1 MAKEFKFL
9 EDIALADAAFEARG
23 DSPAELFMAAAQA
36 LIHVMVNPATVRGN
50 WSRGVSLKE
59 EELDSLLFEWLSLI
73 VFLKDAEGMMLSHT
87 SVTVCGPSTSNGWT
101 LDGTMQGEPINLA
114 RHELGTDV
122 KGITK
127 HQFEVEEEDGWW
139 VARVVVDV

>member
-36 LIHVMVNPATVRGN
+36 LIQIMVNPATVRGN
-50 WSRGVSLKE
+50 WSREISLKDE
-59 EELDSLLFEWLSLI
+59 DLDSLLFEWLSMI
-73 VFLKDAEGMMLSHT
+73 VFLKDAEGMILCMT
-87 SVTVCGPSTSNGWT
+87 SVTVLGPLASNGWT
-101 LDGTMQGEPINLA
+101 LDGTIQGEPINLA
-114 RHELGTDV
+114 QHELGTDV

-127 HQFEVEEEDGWW
+127 HQFEIKEEDGWW
-139 VARVVVDV
+139 VAKVVVDV